1 MTTPPQVQYEKS
13 GAGTI
18 VAILGT
24 TFGLSV
30 LLGGLFYWQYS
41 SVLSYVRVTLEEPE
55 TPLAWDERDL
65 APDECVAAAMD
76 WVAGCSGIKTMCD
89 MYVDQLIALCMAASD
104 RSAYCGAIDASTT
117 RFGHQDCSVRGVRR
131 NVDAEACSRA
141 YRAIASYC
149 ESLAEVS
156 D

>member
-1 MTTPPQVQYEKS
+1 MSTPTPVQYEKS

-24 TFGLSV
+24 TFALSV
-30 LLGGLFYWQYS
+30 LLGCLFYWQYS

-55 TPLAWDERDL
+55 TPHAWDERTL
-65 APDECVAAAMD
+65 APDECVAEAMD

-89 MYVDQLIALCMAASD
+89 MYVDQLIALCMGSAD
-104 RSAYCGAIDASTT
+104 RDGYCAAIDASTT
-117 RFGHQDCSVRGVRR
+117 RFGHQDCSVRGVQR

-141 YRAIASYC
+141 YRAIASFC
-149 ESLAEVS
+149 ESLEALVE
-156 D
+156 